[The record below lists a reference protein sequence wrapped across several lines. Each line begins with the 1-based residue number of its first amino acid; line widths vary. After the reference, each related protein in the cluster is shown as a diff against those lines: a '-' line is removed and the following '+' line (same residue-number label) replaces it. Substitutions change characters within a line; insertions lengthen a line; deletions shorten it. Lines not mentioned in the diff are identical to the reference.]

1 MNTKL
6 DDRNVGVKDASGVDQ
21 AIENGATL
29 ITCNNPD
36 VILELLRERGRHK

>member
-1 MNTKL
+1 M
-6 DDRNVGVKDASGVDQ
+6 VDK

-36 VILELLRERGRHK
+36 VIFECIRAKGYHK